1 MSVKKVI
8 EAIKHSKGNEE
19 IMEQVLGWQN
29 ERSYDEIP
37 STYEEHLAACNKL
50 AEDAQAILTAIR
62 KAGVV
67 FDKLS
72 SHDKET
78 WLVLRWWITNEDL
91 MKVKPY

>member
-1 MSVKKVI
+1 MSVTKVLK
-8 EAIKHSKGNEE
+8 AIKHSKGNEE
-19 IMEQVLGWQN
+19 IMAQVLGWQN
-29 ERSYDEIP
+29 ERSHDEEP
-37 STYEEHLAACNKL
+37 STYEEYLVVCSKL

-62 KAGVV
+62 EAGVV